1 MIFFVIVSKIY
12 NGNNISR
19 NISILQKQKKCLVPD
34 LPTLVEIDME
44 QILELEEFQ
53 CNISS

>member
-12 NGNNISR
+12 NGNNINR